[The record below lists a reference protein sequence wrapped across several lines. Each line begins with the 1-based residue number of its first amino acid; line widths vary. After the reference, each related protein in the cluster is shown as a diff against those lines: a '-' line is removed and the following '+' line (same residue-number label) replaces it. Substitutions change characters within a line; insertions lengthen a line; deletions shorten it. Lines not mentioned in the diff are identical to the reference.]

1 MSPNASTFVG
11 VDAHKTSLHV
21 AMLVPGQRAPVT
33 WQVANEPAAVRRLAR
48 KLQREAHGEVRCC
61 YEAGPLGYSLQRQL
75 AALGVRCEVVAPS
88 LIPIRPGE
96 HVKTDRRDAR
106 KLAELFAAG
115 MLTAVHP
122 PGEADEAL
130 RNLARGREDVRL
142 ALTRAKHWIDKFL
155 LRHGIAYTLSK
166 CPWGRQ
172 HREWLRR
179 LRFEHAP
186 DQACFDAYLVTHEQL
201 EERLRAV
208 EAAMETA
215 ADGAAYRIPLGYL
228 RCFRGIN
235 TVTAVSLVA
244 ELHDFRRFPSPRSL
258 MSYLGLTPSEYSSG
272 ERQKRGA
279 ITCAGNRHVRRLL
292 TETAWQYRHRPS
304 CGATLRERRRG
315 QPARV
320 IALAD
325 RAQERLCR
333 RYARMTAQGK
343 PHHKIVIAIARELVG
358 YLWAALHPDAAP
370 TRA

>member
-1 MSPNASTFVG
+1 MRTNASTFVG

-21 AMLVPGQRAPVT
+21 AMLVPGQRTAVS

-48 KLQREAHGEVRCC
+48 KLQREAAGELQCC

-75 AALGVRCEVVAPS
+75 GALGVRCQVVAPS

-106 KLAELFAAG
+106 KLAELLAAG
-115 MLTAVHP
+115 MLTEVHP
-122 PGEADEAL
+122 PSEAHEAL
-130 RNLARGREDVRL
+130 RNLSRGREDVRL

-155 LRHGIAYTLSK
+155 LRHGIVYTLSK
-166 CPWGRQ
+166 RPWSLQYRA
-172 HREWLRR
+172 WLRR
-179 LRFEHAP
+179 LHFEHAA

-201 EERLRAV
+201 EERLRTLETELERATSDPAH
-208 EAAMETA
+208 AAAIA
-215 ADGAAYRIPLGYL
+215 AL
-228 RCFRGIN
+228 RCFRGIS
-235 TVTAVSLVA
+235 TVTAVALVA

-272 ERQKRGA
+272 EHQKRGA

-292 TETAWQYRHRPS
+292 TETAWQYRHRPG
-304 CGATLRERRRG
+304 CGAVLRERRRG
-315 QPARV
+315 QSARV

-358 YLWAALHPDAAP
+358 YLWAALHPDAVAM
-370 TRA
+370 RV

>member
-1 MSPNASTFVG
+1 VIANANTFVG
-11 VDAHKTSLHV
+11 VDAHKSSLHV
-21 AMLVPGQRAPVT
+21 AMLLPGGRAPVA

-48 KLQREAHGEVRCC
+48 KLQREATGELHCC
-61 YEAGPLGYSLQRQL
+61 YEAGPLGYSLQRRL
-75 AALGVRCEVVAPS
+75 AGLGVACQVVAPS

-106 KLAELFAAG
+106 KLAELLAAG
-115 MLTAVHP
+115 LLTEVHP

-130 RNLARGREDVRL
+130 RNLARGREDVRQ

-166 CPWGRQ
+166 RPWGKQ
-172 HREWLRR
+172 HRAWLRR
-179 LRFEHAP
+179 LRMEYAA

-201 EERLRAV
+201 EERLEVLEAEMERASGQP
-208 EAAMETA
+208 EYRTA
-215 ADGAAYRIPLGYL
+215 VGAL

-235 TVTAVSLVA
+235 TVTAISVVA

-258 MSYLGLTPSEYSSG
+258 MSHLGVTPSEYSSG
-272 ERQKRGA
+272 ERRRRGA

-292 TETAWQYRHRPS
+292 TEAAWQYRHRPGCS
-304 CGATLRERRRG
+304 AALRERRRG
-315 QPARV
+315 QPARA

-333 RYARMTAQGK
+333 RYARMSTQGK

-358 YLWAALHPDAAP
+358 YLWATLHPDATAM
-370 TRA
+370 RA

>member
-1 MSPNASTFVG
+1 MRANASTYVG

-21 AMLVPGQRAPVT
+21 AMLRTGERTPVT
-33 WQVANEPAAVRRLAR
+33 WQVANEAAAVRRLAR
-48 KLQREAHGEVRCC
+48 RLQQDATGELHCC

-75 AALGVRCEVVAPS
+75 ASHGVTCLVVAPS

-106 KLAELFAAG
+106 KLAELLAAG
-115 MLTAVHP
+115 LLTEVHP
-122 PGEADEAL
+122 PSEAHEAL
-130 RNLARGREDVRL
+130 RNLTRGRDDVRL

-155 LRHGIAYTLSK
+155 LRHGVVFTLSR
-166 CPWGRQ
+166 CTWGRK
-172 HREWLRR
+172 HRAWLRR
-179 LRFEHAP
+179 LRFEHAA

-201 EERLRAV
+201 EERLHTLEVAME
-208 EAAMETA
+208 EAAAEPAYCTA
-215 ADGAAYRIPLGYL
+215 VGAL
-228 RCFRGIN
+228 RCFRGIS

-244 ELHDFRRFPSPRSL
+244 ELHDFRRFPSPRAL

-292 TETAWQYRHRPS
+292 TETAWQYRHRPA
-304 CGATLRERRRG
+304 CGLLLRERRRG
-315 QPARV
+315 QPAHV
-320 IALAD
+320 IAIAD

-333 RYARMTAQGK
+333 RHARMTAQGK

-358 YLWAALHPDAAP
+358 YLWAALHPDATP
-370 TRA
+370 IRA